1 MDHATKIGLIL
12 YRDELEIQIRMK
24 SYRALLNISLLLLM
38 VPFDGCR
45 KIPVFVVQG
54 NVSEFYTGSSVEG
67 VNIRLSYSPVSYGSV
82 STGFESITSTVTD
95 ANGDYMLEF
104 EEPSTASYRLVTK
117 RDGYV
122 DEVRT
127 VAATEWS
134 SDQDNTEDFNVYLD
148 VELELIF
155 TKASF
160 DGSALF
166 QLGRH
171 SVGCSSCCLDQ
182 QSYFVNADTTIT
194 CRVYGNQQIP
204 FTITR
209 IGQGAAAEESGVL
222 EVTEGSYQQSWSF

>member
-1 MDHATKIGLIL
+1 MKSFQLLISISLIL
-12 YRDELEIQIRMK
+12 TATVL
-24 SYRALLNISLLLLM
+24 S
-38 VPFDGCR
+38 GCR
-45 KIPVFVVQG
+45 KTPVFVVQG
-54 NVSEFYTGSSVEG
+54 NVSEFYSGTQVEG
-67 VNIRLSYSPVSYGSV
+67 VSIRLAYSPVTFGSV
-82 STGFESITSTVTD
+82 STGFEGITSTVTD
-95 ANGDYMLEF
+95 ANGDYSLEF
-104 EEPSTASYRLVTK
+104 EEPGTASYRLTAK

-122 DEVRT
+122 EEVRT

-134 SDQDNTEDFNVYLD
+134 ADADNQEDFEMYLD
-148 VELELIF
+148 VTLELVF

-171 SVGCSSCCLDQ
+171 SVGCTSCCLDQ
-182 QSYFVNADTTIT
+182 QSYFVNGDTTIT

-222 EVTEGSYQQSWSF
+222 DVTEGTYNQSWTF